1 MFSKSKSPSPQ
12 SAHAHTAASQLAQAV
27 PAQAPASP
35 RQTNASGGGV
45 PSIISPDLTITGDL
59 NSSGDIQVD
68 GTVKGDVTADTLT
81 IGEHGQIKGK
91 IRGERVRVCGTV
103 EGEIEGGTVTLAASA
118 RMLGDI
124 VHDSLAIEPGAHLE
138 GHCRRR
144 GASAGDQSSPRET
157 GDSKPGKGAQASKGS
172 ADQPAGGNAQN
183 GPEPKTAQ
191 LSNGSAA
198 SASS

>member
-1 MFSKSKSPSPQ
+1 MFSKSKSQSPQ
-12 SAHAHTAASQLAQAV
+12 SAATQPAQPAAAAASARQAK
-27 PAQAPASP
+27 
-35 RQTNASGGGV
+35 TGGGV

-59 NSSGDIQVD
+59 HSSGDIQVD

-81 IGEHGQIKGK
+81 IGEHGQVEGK
-91 IRGERVRVCGTV
+91 VRGERVRVCGTI

-144 GASAGDQSSPRET
+144 GASKAEPGAGHDT
-157 GDSKPGKGAQASKGS
+157 GRDSGRDTGQAKVGKPAQAAKPSDD
-172 ADQPAGGNAQN
+172 AQPAGESGHGKAEQKSPN
-183 GPEPKTAQ
+183 

-198 SASS
+198 GAR

>member
-1 MFSKSKSPSPQ
+1 MFSKTKSSSPQ
-12 SAHAHTAASQLAQAV
+12 ASQAQPGQ
-27 PAQAPASP
+27 PATEPRSAAPA
-35 RQTNASGGGV
+35 RQAKSGGGV

-81 IGEHGQIKGK
+81 IGEQGQVEGK
-91 IRGERVRVCGTV
+91 VRGERVRVCGTV

-118 RMLGDI
+118 RVLGDV

-144 GASAGDQSSPRET
+144 GASKSGQGAARDTGQAKSGKPAQPAKAPDAKTADDDAAGDTPAGS
-157 GDSKPGKGAQASKGS
+157 GAQQS
-172 ADQPAGGNAQN
+172 APV
-183 GPEPKTAQ
+183 
-191 LSNGSAA
+191 SNGSAA
-198 SASS
+198 GMS

>member
-12 SAHAHTAASQLAQAV
+12 TP
-27 PAQAPASP
+27 PAQPGQPATEPRSAPA
-35 RQTNASGGGV
+35 RQAKSGGGV
-45 PSIISPDLTITGDL
+45 PSIVSPDLTITGDL

-81 IGEHGQIKGK
+81 IGEQGQVEGK
-91 IRGERVRVCGTV
+91 VRGERVRVCGTV

-118 RMLGDI
+118 RVLGDV

-144 GASAGDQSSPRET
+144 GASKSGQGAARET
-157 GDSKPGKGAQASKGS
+157 GQAKPDNSSQAV
-172 ADQPAGGNAQN
+172 
-183 GPEPKTAQ
+183 KTADAEPADGAAQ
-191 LSNGSAA
+191 GGAEPRNARLRNGSAA
-198 SASS
+198 GAS

>member
-12 SAHAHTAASQLAQAV
+12 TP
-27 PAQAPASP
+27 PAQPGQPATEPRSAPA
-35 RQTNASGGGV
+35 RQAKSGGGV
-45 PSIISPDLTITGDL
+45 PSIVSPDLTITGDL

-81 IGEHGQIKGK
+81 IGEQGQVEGK
-91 IRGERVRVCGTV
+91 VRGERVRVCGTV

-118 RMLGDI
+118 RVLGDV

-144 GASAGDQSSPRET
+144 GASKSGQGAARET
-157 GDSKPGKGAQASKGS
+157 GQAKSGKPAQAAKAPDDDAAGDTPASSGAQQS
-172 ADQPAGGNAQN
+172 A
-183 GPEPKTAQ
+183 TV
-191 LSNGSAA
+191 SNGSAA
-198 SASS
+198 RAIG